1 MILEKMMNKQKLSY
15 KILEEKIPI
24 SKNLLNYLKK
34 NNLKKLILYL
44 MVMIIRFYLQ
54 LVLINLESFNTSKKS

>member
-1 MILEKMMNKQKLSY
+1 MINKQKLSY

-24 SKNLLNYLKK
+24 SKNLHNYLKK
-34 NNLKKLILYL
+34 IILKNQILYL

-54 LVLINLESFNTSKKS
+54 LVLINLESLKDIKETRY